1 VYESDD
7 DMMILDVD
15 VTSLYPS
22 IAIEHN
28 HYPEHLGTKF
38 VDVYRELRKQR
49 VSFKKGTVQNAALKL
64 ALNGVYGA
72 SNDTYSVFYDPL
84 FTMKIT
90 LGGQMMI
97 ALLAERLLTV
107 SGLEIIQANTDGIT
121 CHMPRGSHFEMVDV
135 CNTWEKLTKLTL
147 ESVEYSKM
155 AIADVNSYIAVG
167 TDGSVKRKGR
177 YEYDLEWHQNASA
190 LVIAKVAEK
199 VLVDGVSII
208 DTLRNWPDRMDF
220 MLRVKVPRT
229 SHLLWGDERVQNTC
243 RYYVAV
249 GGKPLTKVMPPLP
262 KKPDHWRRI
271 GVESGWTV
279 CVCND
284 MNHAVL
290 PIDYSYYL
298 EEVEKL
304 TLRMK

>member
-1 VYESDD
+1 
-7 DMMILDVD
+7 
-15 VTSLYPS
+15 
-22 IAIEHN
+22 
-28 HYPEHLGTKF
+28 
-38 VDVYRELRKQR
+38 

-72 SNDTYSVFYDPL
+72 SNDPYSVFYDPL

-97 ALLAERLLTV
+97 ALLAERLSEV
-107 SGLEIIQANTDGIT
+107 DSLEIIQANTDGIT
-121 CHMPRGSHFEMVDV
+121 VYVSRFMADWVKQRV
-135 CNTWEKLTKLTL
+135 CVEWEKLTKLTL

-167 TDGSVKRKGR
+167 TDGKVKRKGR

-249 GGKPLTKVMPPLP
+249 GGRPLTKVMPPLP
-262 KKPDHWRRI
+262 KKPDQWRRI

-284 MNHAVL
+284 MSDAVL